1 MATVPQ
7 ARAREHVVRARVRL
21 PAALGQAPE
30 VVPLKQAACSCRAW
44 ATWERANGVP
54 GQDSAVRR
62 LREQLHLDGGRTG
75 VFRRQGF
82 SQRTKTVPRLQSQ
95 ASGPGTSTGSAA
107 GTGRDHRDL
116 RLVRARNDGAFQ
128 AHARAAGSLPLV
140 LPAEESARDAWLVES
155 SPHADATAAGALRL
169 RRCATSPS
177 TDRRLHLRFGARF
190 VDACGYSC

>member
-7 ARAREHVVRARVRL
+7 ARAREYVVRARVRP

-95 ASGPGTSTGSAA
+95 ARGPGTGARSAS
-107 GTGRDHRDL
+107 GKGRDHRDL
-116 RLVRARNDGAFQ
+116 RVLRTRNDGAVQ
-128 AHARAAGSLPLV
+128 AHAGAAGSLPLV
-140 LPAEESARDAWLVES
+140 LPAEESPRGGLVKLRS
-155 SPHADATAAGALRL
+155 RPLRPTSGAVRL
-169 RRCATSPS
+169 RRCEASPS
-177 TDRRLHLRFGARF
+177 TGRRRFSARF

>member
-7 ARAREHVVRARVRL
+7 AQAREHVVRACVRP

-95 ASGPGTSTGSAA
+95 ARGPGTSTGSAT

-116 RLVRARNDGAFQ
+116 RLLRARNDGAVQ
-128 AHARAAGSLPLV
+128 AYARAAGSLPLV
-140 LPAEESARDAWLVES
+140 LPAEESPRGGLVKFPS
-155 SPHADATAAGALRL
+155 RPPRPTPGAVRL
-169 RRCATSPS
+169 RRCEASPATG
-177 TDRRLHLRFGARF
+177 RRLHLWFGARF

>member
-7 ARAREHVVRARVRL
+7 ARAREYVVRARVRP

-54 GQDSAVRR
+54 GQDSAVRG
-62 LREQLHLDGGRTG
+62 LREQLHLDGGRAG

-95 ASGPGTSTGSAA
+95 ARGPGTSTGSAA
-107 GTGRDHRDL
+107 RTGRDHRDL

-140 LPAEESARDAWLVES
+140 LPAEESSRGGPVKS
-155 SPHADATAAGALRL
+155 RSRPPRPTADAARL
-169 RRCATSPS
+169 RRCEHRRRQAGES
-177 TDRRLHLRFGARF
+177 TFRFGARF